1 MRALL
6 DPIYKASHA
15 LACACLALIAGL
27 VVAQVL
33 LRLFDAL
40 LRLVGQAPMGI
51 IIPSLTELGGFL
63 LVAATALALGP
74 ALKAGTH
81 VRVSLLV
88 ENVPERMRRGMN
100 ALVLLVALLLIGF
113 ATYHLWDL
121 TADALAFDER
131 SYGLVAYPLWIPQAV
146 LTAGFAVFA
155 IALVDEFA
163 LTLRTGRPGFEA
175 AKEAVAH
182 PAAGAE

>member
-6 DPIYKASHA
+6 THVYKASHA

-74 ALKAGTH
+74 ALKSGTH

-88 ENVPERMRRGMN
+88 ENVPASLRRAMN
-100 ALVLLVALLLIGF
+100 ALVLLAALLLVAF

-121 TADALAFDER
+121 TADALRFDER
-131 SYGLVAYPLWIPQAV
+131 SYGLVAYPLWIPQAI
-146 LTAGFAVFA
+146 LTLGFAVFTL
-155 IALVDEFA
+155 ALLDEFA

-175 AKEAVAH
+175 ATTAVQ
-182 PAAGAE
+182 PPLAGSE